1 MQRRHLENAV
11 YFVCSILTS
20 LVCLAFA
27 NSGSKLEIPR
37 LTAQTFQVMTLA
49 VKAETAQAAPKVES
63 VATADLK
70 LVTSEVT
77 TCEASETAS
86 IEPSACQALLSKIE
100 VSLNPATPEP
110 GLCED
115 DIAPLVPVQ
124 WLAANI

>member
-27 NSGSKLEIPR
+27 NSGSKFEIPR
-37 LTAQTFQVMTLA
+37 MTAQTFQVMTLA
-49 VKAETAQAAPKVES
+49 MKAEPAQAAPKVES
-63 VATADLK
+63 VAAVELK
-70 LVTSEVT
+70 LVTPEIT

-86 IEPSACQALLSKIE
+86 VEPSACQALLSKIE
-100 VSLNPATPEP
+100 VSLNPPQVEP

-115 DIAPLVPVQ
+115 DLAPLVPVQ